1 MRSGQR
7 RAIGIFGIII
17 SIIATLLFIISLKNQ
32 YIIFPSVFLCFI
44 GIILIIWW
52 FKRERSL
59 NLKLAMGIILT
70 GQIVMFLFGESY
82 IDEDNN
88 VILNRYLLLSL
99 FLIGFGILHFLI
111 KLRKKF
117 MIRQHFSSEVKNQ
130 ILKKQ
135 KYKCA
140 SCKKFLN
147 VYDFDHK
154 DNDRSNNSY
163 SNCQAL
169 CPICHAIKTRK
180 KKRNLTKSLQG

>member
-1 MRSGQR
+1 
-7 RAIGIFGIII
+7 
-17 SIIATLLFIISLKNQ
+17 
-32 YIIFPSVFLCFI
+32 
-44 GIILIIWW
+44 
-52 FKRERSL
+52 
-59 NLKLAMGIILT
+59 
-70 GQIVMFLFGESY
+70 MFLFSKNY
-82 IDEDNN
+82 INEENN
-88 VILNRYLLLSL
+88 VIFNRYLLLSL
-99 FLIGFGILHFLI
+99 SLIGIGILYILI

-117 MIRQHFSSEVKNQ
+117 TILQNFSEVKSQ

-140 SCKKFLN
+140 SCKTLLN

>member
-1 MRSGQR
+1 MRRGQR
-7 RAIGIFGIII
+7 RVIGIVGIII
-17 SIIATLLFIISLKNQ
+17 SIIATPLFTISLNQ
-32 YIIFPSVFLCFI
+32 HISFTSIFLWFI
-44 GIILIIWW
+44 GIILVIWW

-59 NLKLAMGIILT
+59 NLKFAMGIIFI
-70 GQIVMFLFGESY
+70 GQIFMFLFDESY

-99 FLIGFGILHFLI
+99 FLIGIGILYFLI

-117 MIRQHFSSEVKNQ
+117 RIRQHFSSEVKSQ

-135 KYKCA
+135 NYKCA

-147 VYDFDHK
+147 IYDFDHK

-163 SNCQAL
+163 NNCQAL

-180 KKRNLTKSLQG
+180 IKKEI

>member
-7 RAIGIFGIII
+7 RIIGIFGIII
-17 SIIATLLFIISLKNQ
+17 SIIATPLFIISLKNQ
-32 YIIFPSVFLCFI
+32 YIIFPSVFLCFV
-44 GIILIIWW
+44 GIILVIWW

-59 NLKLAMGIILT
+59 NLKLAMGIIFT
-70 GQIVMFLFGESY
+70 GQIVTFLFGESY

-88 VILNRYLLLSL
+88 VTLNRYLLLSL
-99 FLIGFGILHFLI
+99 FLICFGILYFVI